1 MSHFAV
7 VVTIK
12 LKPGTADGFRALIL
26 ANAAASRQNEPGCHR
41 FDVLVPEDDADAF
54 VFYEEYSDAA
64 AFEAHRESPH
74 FKTYWQATEAMI
86 DDRSIRRCSVIG

>member
-7 VVTIK
+7 VVTIR
-12 LKPGTADGFRALIL
+12 LKPGTADDFRALIL
-26 ANAAASRQNEPGCHR
+26 ETAAASKQNEAGCHR
-41 FDVLVPEDDADAF
+41 FDVLAAEDDGDTF

-74 FKTYWQATEAMI
+74 FKAYWQATEAMI
-86 DDRSIRRCSVIG
+86 NDRSIRRCSVIS